1 MSGSDIKTD
10 EDGIPILEDIV
21 DPAEP
26 ESAPDAGTAEPDL
39 LDQAVIEHLL
49 KDESID
55 QLLDDMTAD
64 LQNLVT
70 WKIEEFLKEEIHTV
84 IHEAAQR
91 SGPKLARDIRAQLR
105 QALPDLLSQ
114 AVRRARGEL

>member
-1 MSGSDIKTD
+1 MSDPTIKTD
-10 EDGIPILEDIV
+10 SDGIPILEDIV
-21 DPAEP
+21 DPNEP
-26 ESAPDAGTAEPDL
+26 EYTTLAKPSEPDL

-70 WKIEEFLKEEIHTV
+70 CKIEEFLKQNIQQV
-84 IHEAAQR
+84 IHETAQR
-91 SGPKLARDIRAQLR
+91 SGPKLAEDIRTQLR
-105 QALPDLLSQ
+105 QALPCLLTQ
-114 AVRRARGEL
+114 AIRRARGEL